1 VISLAKGLLTVFRKL
16 VKDRRGHH
24 IIEEGLLLGISIAL
38 FILLILKPVEGLMSW
53 FQGLVTSIQG
63 GAESLKEQIIN
74 GLKNLW
80 QALWSS
86 GL

>member
-1 VISLAKGLLTVFRKL
+1 MIKAVLNALKRFAKDK
-16 VKDRRGHH
+16 KGHH
-24 IIEEGLLLGISIAL
+24 VIEEGLLLGISVAL
-38 FILLILKPVEGLMSW
+38 FVLLILKPVEGLMSW
-53 FQGLVTSIQG
+53 FQGLVSSIQG

-80 QALWSS
+80 QSLWSS